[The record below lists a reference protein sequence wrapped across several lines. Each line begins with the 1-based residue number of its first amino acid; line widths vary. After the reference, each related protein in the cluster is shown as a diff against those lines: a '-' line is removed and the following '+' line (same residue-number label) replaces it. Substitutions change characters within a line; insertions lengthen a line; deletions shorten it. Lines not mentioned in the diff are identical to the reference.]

1 VGIIGP
7 QLYGR
12 HSRLVTASLQR
23 ANRKATGAFL
33 QPAGLR
39 PSGWAVGALWLLVS
53 QWPGRDHQ
61 RETAKSRGELDDTNA
76 TWVRIHFMVRCPLRH
91 TNVILTRR
99 RPIRSGKPHKCPQAR
114 LPGMPGL
121 PPASNRGTLPPPPS
135 CGRMGRLLS

>member
-1 VGIIGP
+1 MGIIGP

-76 TWVRIHFMVRCPLRH
+76 TWVRIDLWSVPRIV
-91 TNVILTRR
+91 TLT
-99 RPIRSGKPHKCPQAR
+99 SF
-114 LPGMPGL
+114 
-121 PPASNRGTLPPPPS
+121 
-135 CGRMGRLLS
+135 